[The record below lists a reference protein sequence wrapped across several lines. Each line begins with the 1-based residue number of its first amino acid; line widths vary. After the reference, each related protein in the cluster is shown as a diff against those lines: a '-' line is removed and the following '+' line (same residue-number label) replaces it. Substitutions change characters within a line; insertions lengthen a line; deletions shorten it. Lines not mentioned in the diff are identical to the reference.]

1 MLRFFSN
8 QELSAGLS
16 IPLARWKR
24 WSREFLP
31 PDPLGGLQSGVTR
44 QFSVDEV
51 LIVFLAGYLVAELK
65 TSVPDARQ
73 ILKDL
78 TPCLRD
84 IGLFANSRVH
94 ERFRVGLTNPIS
106 SYTIFIYRDRSEPG
120 LAARFT
126 YALRGEI
133 SRTPQDHGGR
143 TVYNERY
150 IEERIP
156 LSAQS
161 MPRQLSSRTLNISAM
176 ADFFVSALCLDR
188 GHFPILSGWG

>member
-8 QELSAGLS
+8 RELSTGLS

-44 QFSVDEV
+44 QFSVDEA
-51 LIVFLAGYLVAELK
+51 LIVFLGGHLVAELK

-78 TPCLRD
+78 KPCLRD

-94 ERFRVGLTNPIS
+94 ERFNAGSPEPITI
-106 SYTIFIYRDRSEPG
+106 YTLFIYRDSPD
-120 LAARFT
+120 LSSASRFT

-133 SRTPQDHGGR
+133 SRTLQDHGGR
-143 TVYNERY
+143 MVYLERY

-161 MPRQLSSRTLNISAM
+161 LPKQLSSRTLNISAM
-176 ADFFVSALCLDR
+176 ADFFVNALGLDK
-188 GHFPILSGWG
+188 GHFAILNGRG